1 MGMCELLRTS
11 QAYSS
16 KMVVLSFSQSGTW
29 EGPLAEMG
37 SIFMVLRLNLG
48 RDLSKHKS
56 IDLSEIG
63 KRFSNVST

>member
-1 MGMCELLRTS
+1 MRW
-11 QAYSS
+11 
-16 KMVVLSFSQSGTW
+16 V
-29 EGPLAEMG
+29 
-37 SIFMVLRLNLG
+37 IFMVLRLNLG